1 MATSRTADYPGTAL
15 LQRVPEL
22 PGDFTV
28 PTCMSDLTVVVVTY
42 NSGHCMPALM
52 AGLQQAPNVILVDNG
67 SEDDTIA
74 AAEQA
79 RPGVAVIRNGRN
91 LGFGA
96 ANNRALATVS
106 TRYALLMNPD
116 CLPTPEFFT
125 ALLPAADQFPD
136 AAIIAPHL
144 IRRNGTPE
152 ISYRWPAT
160 IWESRGPQA
169 DGPCCVGFVC
179 GAVML
184 LNMDVMRCVGFFD
197 ETFFL
202 YYEDEDLCERVFN
215 AGKQIVLVPNV
226 QVAHL
231 SRGSVKGPAPL
242 KSEYTRGYHH
252 AQSKLVFQS
261 KHYGLSNANRL
272 RRKTLLLALL
282 TLIPRLLVPQP
293 RYLARLVGRIVG
305 LCREYPVSRNVD
317 AWESGREQA

>member
-1 MATSRTADYPGTAL
+1 MQTSLFPISQARNEASVVR
-15 LQRVPEL
+15 QRVPEL
-22 PGDFTV
+22 PIDTLI
-28 PTCMSDLTVVVVTY
+28 PTDISDLTIVVVTY

-67 SEDDTIA
+67 SADDTIIA
-74 AAEQA
+74 AQQA
-79 RPGVAVIRNGRN
+79 RPGVTVIRNGCN

-96 ANNRALATVS
+96 ANNRALALVT

-116 CLPTPEFFT
+116 CLPTPEFFDR
-125 ALLPAADQFPD
+125 LLPAADQFPG

-144 IRRNGTPE
+144 IRRNGSAE

-160 IWESRGPQA
+160 RWESRGPQA

-184 LNMDVMRCVGFFD
+184 LNMDVMRSVGFFD

-202 YYEDEDLCERVFN
+202 YYEDEDLCERVFK
-215 AGKQIVLVPNV
+215 AGKQIVLVPQV
-226 QVAHL
+226 QVTHL

-242 KSEYTRGYHH
+242 KSEYIRGYHH
-252 AQSKLVFQS
+252 AQSKLVFES
-261 KHYGLSNANRL
+261 KHYGVANADRL
-272 RRKTLLLALL
+272 RRKTLMLALL

-293 RYLARLVGRIVG
+293 RYLARLVGRIAG
-305 LCREYPVSRNVD
+305 LCRAYPLMR
-317 AWESGREQA
+317 